1 MHRRLPVYILVD
13 TSFSMTGEPLKS
25 VQNGLETLV
34 KALRQDPQALETAY
48 LSVIEFNSEV
58 KQLEKLKDLTEF
70 QTPILITSGATS
82 MGKALS
88 LLVKCIKDEVLV
100 EGRRDWK
107 PMVFLLTDG
116 IPTDNLQK
124 GIDAL
129 KSIKI
134 GTFVACA
141 AGSGAKVE
149 YLEKITPLV
158 VTLDEAN
165 SESISSFFKWVSAS
179 ISVGSQKVEQGK
191 EIDKF
196 GELPPPPK
204 EINIIDLTK
213 H

>member
-1 MHRRLPVYILVD
+1 MHRRLPIYILID
-13 TSFSMTGEPLKS
+13 TSYSMSGEPLKA

-48 LSVIEFNSEV
+48 LSVIEFNSEAR
-58 KQLEKLKDLTEF
+58 QLEKLKDLTEF
-70 QTPILITSGATS
+70 QTPTLRVNGATS
-82 MGKALS
+82 MGKSLS
-88 LLVKCIKDEVLV
+88 LLVKCIQEEVLV
-100 EGRRDWK
+100 DGRRDWK

-124 GIDAL
+124 GIEDL
-129 KSIKI
+129 KKINI

-141 AGSGAKVE
+141 AGSGAEVSN
-149 YLEKITPLV
+149 LEKITNLI
-158 VTLDEAN
+158 VTLDETN
-165 SESISSFFKWVSAS
+165 RESITSFFKWVSAS
-179 ISVGSQKVEQGK
+179 ISVGSQKVEQGNQV
-191 EIDKF
+191 DGF

>member
-1 MHRRLPVYILVD
+1 MHRRLPIYILID
-13 TSFSMTGEPLKS
+13 TSYSMSGEPLKA

-48 LSVIEFNSEV
+48 LSVIEFNSEAR
-58 KQLEKLKDLTEF
+58 QLEKLKDLTEF
-70 QTPILITSGATS
+70 QTPTLRVNGATS
-82 MGKALS
+82 MGKSLS
-88 LLVKCIKDEVLV
+88 LLVKCIQEEVLV
-100 EGRRDWK
+100 DGRRDWK

-124 GIDAL
+124 GIEDL
-129 KSIKI
+129 KKINI

-141 AGSGAKVE
+141 AGSGAKVSN
-149 YLEKITPLV
+149 LEKITNLI
-158 VTLDEAN
+158 VTLDETN
-165 SESISSFFKWVSAS
+165 RESITSFFKWVSAS
-179 ISVGSQKVEQGK
+179 ISVGSQKVEQGNQV
-191 EIDKF
+191 DGF

>member
-1 MHRRLPVYILVD
+1 MHRRLPIYILID
-13 TSFSMTGEPLKS
+13 TSFSMTGEPLLA

-58 KQLEKLKDLTEF
+58 KQLEPLKDLTEF
-70 QTPILITSGATS
+70 QTPILSVSGATS
-82 MGKALS
+82 MGASLS
-88 LLVKCIKDEVLV
+88 FLVKCIKEEVLV
-100 EGRRDWK
+100 AGRRDWK

-129 KSIKI
+129 SEVNI
-134 GTFVACA
+134 GTFVACG

-149 YLEKITPLV
+149 NLEKITKLV

-165 SESISSFFKWVSAS
+165 EDSISSFFKWVSAS
-179 ISVGSQKVEQGK
+179 ISVGSQKVEQGN
-191 EIDKF
+191 EVDGF

>member
-1 MHRRLPVYILVD
+1 MNRRLPIYILID
-13 TSFSMTGEPLKS
+13 TSYSMTGEPLDA
-25 VQNGLETLV
+25 VQVGLETLV

-70 QTPILITSGATS
+70 QTPILSTSGATS
-82 MGKALS
+82 MGESLS
-88 LLVKCIKDEVLV
+88 LLVKCIKEEVLV
-100 EGRRDWK
+100 AGRRDWK

-129 KSIKI
+129 TEVNI

-149 YLEKITPLV
+149 NLEKITNLI
-158 VTLDEAN
+158 VTLNEAN
-165 SESISSFFKWVSAS
+165 TESISSFFKWVSAS
-179 ISVGSQKVEQGK
+179 ISIGSQKVEQGN
-191 EIDKF
+191 EVDGF

-204 EINIIDLTK
+204 EINIIDLSK